1 MRSILNAALE
11 SPHFALA
18 KRLVLLVEC
27 HHAKDSIRP
36 YLSNGWQGKLSAKYA
51 QAEKGVRTIISF
63 VYSLHH
69 PSYPLS
75 DDEGISRCAN
85 THNGGLEF
93 CRLCLSERN
102 RPTMPRSFLCK
113 GSQKE
118 RIQPY
123 IFSSA
128 CMF

>member
-51 QAEKGVRTIISF
+51 QAERA
-63 VYSLHH
+63 
-69 PSYPLS
+69 
-75 DDEGISRCAN
+75 CA
-85 THNGGLEF
+85 
-93 CRLCLSERN
+93 
-102 RPTMPRSFLCK
+102 P
-113 GSQKE
+113 
-118 RIQPY
+118 
-123 IFSSA
+123 SSA
-128 CMF
+128 SYIPYTTLRIPFQMTKEFPVAQIRTMAV